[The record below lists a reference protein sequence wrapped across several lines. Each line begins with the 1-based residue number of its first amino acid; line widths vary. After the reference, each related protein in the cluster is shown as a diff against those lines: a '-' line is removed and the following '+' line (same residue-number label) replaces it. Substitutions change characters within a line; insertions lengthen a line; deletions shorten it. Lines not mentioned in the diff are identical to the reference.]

1 MSTRVLAISALVLWL
16 VTVGVAATMFVGGK
30 TTGGSDGRTAI
41 VLEEA
46 ERDLVLA
53 EMRTMLDSVQGIVS
67 GLSEEN
73 MEQVSKAAKASG
85 MAIAGD
91 VPPSVMGKL
100 PLEFKQMGMGVHRG
114 FDELSV
120 SVQQEL
126 PPDMI
131 LGQLGEQLNSCVACH
146 ASYQIRV
153 NQED

>member
-1 MSTRVLAISALVLWL
+1 MSTRVLAVSALVLWL
-16 VTVGVAATMFVGGK
+16 VTVGVAVTMFVGGQ

-41 VLEEA
+41 VLEED
-46 ERDLVLA
+46 EKDLVLA

-67 GLSEEN
+67 GLSEED
-73 MEQVSKAAKASG
+73 MERVSKAAKASG
-85 MAIAGD
+85 MAIAGG
-91 VPPSVMGKL
+91 VPPSLMGKL

-146 ASYQIRV
+146 ATYQIKIK
-153 NQED
+153 QAK